1 MPDSNESPRKHK
13 KKKIFCEQETLSP
26 CTSILPAHQAAKFAC
41 IGDTDAINDLLIDVT
56 AAVQNDDLKS
66 LTITYSNNTESSKY
80 SLTQPKLLLTL
91 PKSTRLT
98 TVCIPVP
105 TRYHTS
111 PFVCLIRPIRRDR
124 IRREPQERR
133 KSYLLCKDFR

>member
-1 MPDSNESPRKHK
+1 MPDSNESPRKNK

-91 PKSTRLT
+91 PKSTQT
-98 TVCIPVP
+98 DHGVY
-105 TRYHTS
+105 TRPYS
-111 PFVCLIRPIRRDR
+111 L
-124 IRREPQERR
+124 
-133 KSYLLCKDFR
+133 SYLPFCLSHSPYQTRSDSA